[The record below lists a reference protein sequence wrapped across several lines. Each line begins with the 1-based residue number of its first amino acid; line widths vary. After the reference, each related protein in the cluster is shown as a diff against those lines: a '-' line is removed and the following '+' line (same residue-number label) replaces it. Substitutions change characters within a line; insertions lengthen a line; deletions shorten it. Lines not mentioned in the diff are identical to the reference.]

1 MTIVDMLDSDI
12 LASISKTKIEKTFQI
27 DVSKG
32 SSYVYKTMNVRD
44 VEITYL
50 SNFID
55 SNDTVRFVDD
65 VLKEKTTESFSVD
78 VKVQDTKVNEVDVS
92 NFEKVYNF

>member
-12 LASISKTKIEKTFQI
+12 LASISKTNIERTFQI

-44 VEITYL
+44 VETTYL

-55 SNDTVRFVDD
+55 SNNTVRFIDD

-78 VKVQDTKVNEVDVS
+78 VKVQDTKINEVDVS
-92 NFEKVYNF
+92 NFEKVYF

>member
-1 MTIVDMLDSDI
+1 MDMLDSDI